1 VALVHI
7 VEDDLGV
14 CDSLRML
21 LEQMGHSVAAHADAE
36 SFFESGPPG
45 PDDVVLVDLGLPGIA
60 GADIVR
66 WVSRLDGPPH
76 IVVISGLSQTRI
88 DEMLR
93 DVVAPVVLLR
103 KPLSEAALADAI

>member
-1 VALVHI
+1 VALVHV

-14 CDSLRML
+14 CDALRLL
-21 LEQMGHSVAAHADAE
+21 LEQMGHSVVAHADAE
-36 SFFESGPPG
+36 SFFETGPPG
-45 PDDVVLVDLGLPGIA
+45 PDDVVVVDLALPGIA
-60 GADIVR
+60 GIEIVR

-76 IVVISGLSQTRI
+76 IVVISGLSQSRI
-88 DEMLR
+88 DELLR